1 MPKVLYIASHR
12 RNRSPSQRFR
22 FEQYM
27 DYLKENGFDYHFSYL
42 ISEHDDK
49 KFYQPGNFF
58 NKARIFLKSAY
69 KRWKDVIEENIKHY
83 DIVFIQREAFM
94 TGSSFF
100 ERKFKKSKAKI
111 IFDFDDAIWHMDVS
125 EANRKFSWLKN
136 PGKTVSIIALSDLVF
151 AGNNYLAGFAQ
162 QFNENVVVIPTTLD
176 TDYHVPANNTSE
188 KDSLCIGWTGS
199 VTTIKHFEL
208 AVPVLKALKEK
219 YGDKIYFKVIGDSSY
234 RNHELGITG
243 VAWNLENEIKEL
255 HEIDIGI
262 MPLPDD
268 EWSKGKCGFKALQYM
283 ALEIPPVISPVG
295 VNTEIVTDGINGF
308 LAADKEDW
316 LKKISLLIDDY
327 ELRKVIGKKARQTVL
342 GRYSVE
348 SQKENYLKYFKML
361 LEKNLKV

>member
-27 DYLKENGFDYHFSYL
+27 DYLKQHGYDYHFSYL
-42 ISEHDDK
+42 ISEQDDK
-49 KFYQPGNFF
+49 LFYRPGNFF

-69 KRWKDVIEENIKHY
+69 KRWKDVIDENIRHY

-125 EANRKFSWLKN
+125 EANRNFSWLKN
-136 PGKTVSIIALSDLVF
+136 PGKTVTIIALSDLVF
-151 AGNNYLAGFAQ
+151 AGNNYLAAFAR

-176 TDYHVPANNTSE
+176 TNYHVPAVQREE
-188 KDSLCIGWTGS
+188 KNSLCIGWTGS
-199 VTTIKHFEL
+199 ITTIKHFEL
-208 AVPVLKALKEK
+208 AVPVLKALKKKYSEK
-219 YGDKIYFKVIGDSSY
+219 IHFKVIGDSSY
-234 RNHELGITG
+234 RNDELGITG
-243 VAWNLENEIKEL
+243 RAWNLENEIKEL

-283 ALEIPPVISPVG
+283 SLEIPAVISPVG
-295 VNTEIVTDGINGF
+295 VNTEIVSDGENGF
-308 LAADKEDW
+308 LASDENEW
-316 LKKISLLIDDY
+316 VEKISQLIESE
-327 ELRKVIGKKARQTVL
+327 ELRKSIGQKARQTVIE
-342 GRYSVE
+342 RYSVE
-348 SQKENYLKYFKML
+348 SQKENYLKYFNML
-361 LEKNLKV
+361 AGR